1 MGWVQQVDRGVVG
14 HHEGMDTE
22 SLQAQVR
29 DAYEHGP
36 EAVSALVATLLSAV
50 VSQVAALSTRV
61 QALEGENATLRAR
74 LGTTSH
80 NSGKPPSSDG
90 PEVKPHPRSQRQ
102 ATGRRPGGQRGH
114 TGHSVQLTE
123 TPDAVQV
130 HAPACCGGCGQS
142 LADVPP
148 RRTERRQVI
157 DLPPITPWVVEHQA
171 QTVCCPSCGTQT
183 TGEFPTAVR
192 APVQDGPGVATLAVY
207 LTQEQ
212 LLPLARTT
220 AVLAEVFGC
229 PLSEGTLERAVADGH
244 ARLAETEAAIK
255 GGVTAAAVAHF
266 DETGVNVGGTTSWLH
281 TWRARRARPST
292 PSTRVRCGICCQ
304 APAPVST
311 RSFSSQV
318 GGREG

>member
-1 MGWVQQVDRGVVG
+1 
-14 HHEGMDTE
+14 
-22 SLQAQVR
+22 
-29 DAYEHGP
+29 
-36 EAVSALVATLLSAV
+36 
-50 VSQVAALSTRV
+50 
-61 QALEGENATLRAR
+61 
-74 LGTTSH
+74 
-80 NSGKPPSSDG
+80 
-90 PEVKPHPRSQRQ
+90 VKPHPRSQRP
-102 ATGRRPGGQRGH
+102 ATGRQPGGQRGP

-130 HAPACCGGCGQS
+130 HTPVCCGGCGQS
-142 LADVPP
+142 LAGVPP
-148 RRTERRQVI
+148 RRTERRQVS
-157 DLPPITPWVVEHQA
+157 DLPPIRPWVVEHQA
-171 QTVCCPSCGTQT
+171 QIVCCPGCGAQT
-183 TGEFPTAVR
+183 TGEFPAAVR

-212 LLPLARTT
+212 LLPLARTC
-220 AVLAEVFGC
+220 AVFAEVFGC
-229 PLSEGTLERAVADGH
+229 PLSEGTVERAVADCH
-244 ARLAETEAAIK
+244 AQLAETEAAIK

-266 DETGVNVGGTTSWLH
+266 DETGVN